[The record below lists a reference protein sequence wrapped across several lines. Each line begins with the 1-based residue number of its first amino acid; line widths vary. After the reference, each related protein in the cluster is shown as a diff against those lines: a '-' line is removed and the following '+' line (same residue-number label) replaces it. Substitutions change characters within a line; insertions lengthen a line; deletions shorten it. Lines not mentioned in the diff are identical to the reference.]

1 MTDIDTAEI
10 RARGAQGWPTSHDVL
25 DLCDALDAA
34 RARAE
39 KAENQ
44 ARHWKEQEEKQRRL
58 RAEEGR
64 WKHRAL
70 AAELHASD
78 LPDLRARL
86 AEVEALHDA
95 VVQTYETILAE
106 VEAEVMAAVRSEVQ
120 WRERALSAEA
130 RLAAVEAVCD
140 EIDAAT
146 GGTEFTDR
154 VRAALRGEEAG
165 RGE

>member
-1 MTDIDTAEI
+1 MTDIDTAAI

-78 LPDLRARL
+78 LPGLR
-86 AEVEALHDA
+86 
-95 VVQTYETILAE
+95 
-106 VEAEVMAAVRSEVQ
+106 
-120 WRERALSAEA
+120 A